1 MSTRQMDGSVVTE
14 RVPLIRLMN
23 RFVVYRIRII
33 GDSFA
38 ASEGTAPYGAPL
50 IPQFRSSAS
59 VRCSFDGPSAVI
71 DNYEFVFI
79 SCHIVCVARYPSFS
93 LSLIFSF
100 FILVARCVGDP

>member
-38 ASEGTAPYGAPL
+38 ASEGTARTVP
-50 IPQFRSSAS
+50 R
-59 VRCSFDGPSAVI
+59 
-71 DNYEFVFI
+71 
-79 SCHIVCVARYPSFS
+79 
-93 LSLIFSF
+93 
-100 FILVARCVGDP
+100 